1 MIDAVKK
8 VCEETKAALRELG
21 LNLSAEVLDDNL
33 TGDEGM
39 DGYVLVDDH
48 FAIYPQE
55 VDGIHHGVGWGVSAE
70 TIIPGRH
77 SMANGDPGY
86 PDEPDVVDIALPYV
100 ESKTL
105 VGDLRFPRTARHAVS
120 CAVRA
125 AVDWRL
131 DDWLSFGGGDDS
143 DDNADAG

>member
-1 MIDAVKK
+1 MKEPVTRVCAAANDALKAIGLPQTAK
-8 VCEETKAALRELG
+8 VVDE
-21 LNLSAEVLDDNL
+21 NL

-39 DGYVLVDDH
+39 DGYVLLEGI
-48 FAIYPQE
+48 AIYPQE
-55 VDGIHHGVGWGVSAE
+55 VDGIRQGVGWGVSAE
-70 TIIPGRH
+70 TVIPGCRT
-77 SMANGDPGY
+77 MPNGDPGY

-105 VGDLRFPRTARHAVS
+105 VGRLRFTRTANDAVA

-131 DDWLSFGGGDDS
+131 RAWQDYGGDDER
-143 DDNADAG
+143 DDSADA

>member
-1 MIDAVKK
+1 MLKSVQK
-8 VCEETKAALRELG
+8 VCDSANDALKVLG
-21 LNLSAEVLDDNL
+21 LPQSAKVIADNL
-33 TGDEGM
+33 TGDVGM

-55 VDGIHHGVGWGVSAE
+55 VDGIQQGVGWGVSAE

-77 SMANGDPGY
+77 SMPNGDPGY
-86 PDEPDVVDIALPYV
+86 PDEPDVVDIALPYL

-105 VGDLRFPRTARHAVS
+105 VGSLRFPRTARHAVS

-131 DDWLSFGGGDDS
+131 DDWLSFGGWDDGDDHT
-143 DDNADAG
+143 DA